1 MYKKHLREKVTSSL
15 IFVFV
20 LFVLLLGCAFVL
32 LVLSV
37 LFVLLVRAKSF
48 RKKKNKEFKTV
59 LMTSFTLLLVKF
71 WSGDQKL
78 VFGNLDPKVSWSH
91 KSRTSF
97 NFHKETHFVQS
108 HKLNPTKL
116 SNLRK
121 HLNVGLWGLKTSF
134 GSFGVKILFKSHIL
148 RTLTPIFTKITL
160 FFIQIYT
167 SEIQQ
172 NHQIFKTSLTLRSGA

>member
-32 LVLSV
+32 LVGLVLSV

-71 WSGDQKL
+71 GSGDQKL
-78 VFGNLDPKVSWSH
+78 VFGNLGPKVS
-91 KSRTSF
+91 
-97 NFHKETHFVQS
+97 
-108 HKLNPTKL
+108 
-116 SNLRK
+116 
-121 HLNVGLWGLKTSF
+121 
-134 GSFGVKILFKSHIL
+134 
-148 RTLTPIFTKITL
+148 
-160 FFIQIYT
+160 
-167 SEIQQ
+167 
-172 NHQIFKTSLTLRSGA
+172 